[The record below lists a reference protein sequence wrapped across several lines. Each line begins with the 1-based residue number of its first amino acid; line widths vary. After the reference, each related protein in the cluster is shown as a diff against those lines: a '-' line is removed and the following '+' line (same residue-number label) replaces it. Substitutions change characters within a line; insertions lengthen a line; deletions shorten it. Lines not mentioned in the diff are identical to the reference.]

1 MITERKI
8 VISGDRSIQIRIR
21 RRAGRRIVNLA
32 NKANWLRSVNEIDS
46 EW

>member
-8 VISGDRSIQIRIR
+8 VISGGSIQIRIR